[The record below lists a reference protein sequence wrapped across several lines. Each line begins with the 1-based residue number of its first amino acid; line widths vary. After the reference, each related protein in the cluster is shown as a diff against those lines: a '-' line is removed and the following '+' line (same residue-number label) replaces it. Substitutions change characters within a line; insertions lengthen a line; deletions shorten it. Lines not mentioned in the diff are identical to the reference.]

1 MRRAAAGAILRKI
14 PFSHPIPADSAE
26 NQGRHDS
33 AGCGNT
39 IFSVTAPG
47 CLNVRFLH
55 CNYFTRRT
63 SVIYTRRSFRPFH
76 HCTAVIAWKPN
87 QQLSHFLPSIS
98 KTYTICLTDQVRKSN
113 FLQNRTIRDNRNRLI
128 GIFFHFR
135 TLETVFQVRNRQLGQ
150 IPHLLHTVYRN
161 IIYNPPSRPLKSP
174 DRIQSSQP
182 GDRQCLDRAPRPDDR
197 QCLDR
202 APRPGDRQCHDRAL
216 RPGRPS
222 MS

>member
-1 MRRAAAGAILRKI
+1 MTTKNTREAGRRQVRRAAAGAILRKI
-14 PFSHPIPADSAE
+14 PFSHPIPTDSVE

-98 KTYTICLTDQVRKSN
+98 KTYTICPTDQVRKSN

-135 TLETVFQVRNRQLGQ
+135 T
-150 IPHLLHTVYRN
+150 
-161 IIYNPPSRPLKSP
+161 
-174 DRIQSSQP
+174 P
-182 GDRQCLDRAPRPDDR
+182 GDRVSGAKQAIGANSAPSPYSIQKYHIQFPRPD
-197 QCLDR
+197 
-202 APRPGDRQCHDRAL
+202 P
-216 RPGRPS
+216 
-222 MS
+222 

>member
-135 TLETVFQVRNRQLGQ
+135 T
-150 IPHLLHTVYRN
+150 
-161 IIYNPPSRPLKSP
+161 
-174 DRIQSSQP
+174 P
-182 GDRQCLDRAPRPDDR
+182 GDRVSGGVRI
-197 QCLDR
+197 
-202 APRPGDRQCHDRAL
+202 
-216 RPGRPS
+216 
-222 MS
+222 MV

>member
-1 MRRAAAGAILRKI
+1 MRKRPQHWEAGRRTGAADGCGGRRAAAGAILRKI

-76 HCTAVIAWKPN
+76 RCTAVIAWKPN

-135 TLETVFQVRNRQLGQ
+135 T
-150 IPHLLHTVYRN
+150 
-161 IIYNPPSRPLKSP
+161 
-174 DRIQSSQP
+174 P
-182 GDRQCLDRAPRPDDR
+182 GDRVSGAKQAIGANSAPSPYSIQKYHIQLPRPD
-197 QCLDR
+197 
-202 APRPGDRQCHDRAL
+202 P
-216 RPGRPS
+216 
-222 MS
+222 